1 MISSDIHS
9 VVICD
14 DVRREQ
20 NGKDL
25 LIGVY
30 SGDILVPAFPFVL
43 PLSMW
48 MEYAPPK
55 PGPNDIFIRLHYGQ
69 QPPSIV
75 KATLEVM
82 DSSTVGVPLSGFVI
96 RGDKPDDIVVEY
108 SADGTTYTVIKRKP
122 VRQAPPGLTALT
134 SVLPAP
140 PSHSL

>member
-1 MISSDIHS
+1 MIGSDIQS

-30 SGDILVPAFPFVL
+30 SGDILVQAFPFTL

-55 PGPNDIFIRLHYGQ
+55 PGLNDIFIRLHYGQ

-75 KATLEVM
+75 KAAVEVI
-82 DSSTVGVPLSGFVI
+82 DSSTVGLPLSGFI
-96 RGDKPDDIVVEY
+96 IQGDKPDDLVVEY
-108 SADGTTYTVIKRKP
+108 SADGTTFTVVKRKP
-122 VRQAPPGLTALT
+122 VKQAPPGLTALT

-140 PSHSL
+140 PSHNL